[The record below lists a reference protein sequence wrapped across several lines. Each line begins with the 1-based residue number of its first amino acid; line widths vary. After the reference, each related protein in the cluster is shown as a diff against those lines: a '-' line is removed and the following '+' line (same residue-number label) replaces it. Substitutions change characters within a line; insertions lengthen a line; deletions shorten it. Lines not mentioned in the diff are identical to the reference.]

1 MMGLRDA
8 GYDRTI
14 MYSPDGR
21 IIQVEYAKEA
31 VRRGSSVI
39 AIRSHEGIVILAES
53 RSYSRLLEANEK
65 IAQIDDNLCIAF
77 SGLLADSKVL
87 ITEARVHAQIQK
99 ITYGEECDVESLA
112 THLSKLAQHITQ
124 FGGRPFGLSI
134 IIAGINNSK
143 PELCVVEPSGA
154 QHRAMAIAIG
164 RNDNEFMSFLEEN
177 YTSDLSLADCRELAE
192 RTYLKVNQNKV
203 AYELLQM
210 DFNQQKIQRDLIIPN
225 DT

>member
-39 AIRSHEGIVILAES
+39 AIKCHEGIVLLAES

-65 IAQIDDNLCIAF
+65 ITKIDDNLYIAF

-87 ITEARVHAQIQK
+87 INEARVHAQIQK

-112 THLSKLAQHITQ
+112 AHLSKIAQRITQ

-134 IIAGINNSK
+134 IIAGVNNSK
-143 PELCVVEPSGA
+143 PELCIVEPSGA
-154 QHRAMAIAIG
+154 QHNAMAIAIG
-164 RNDNEFMSFLEEN
+164 RNDTEYMSYLEEH
-177 YTSDLSLADCRELAE
+177 YKADMGLADCKQLAE
-192 RTYLKVNQNKV
+192 EAFLKTDQDKNNY
-203 AYELLQM
+203 ALLLM
-210 DFNQQKIQRDLIIPN
+210 DFENQKIEHELIKPE
-225 DT
+225 